1 MNSNNNDIQN
11 LKKILEKLPGVKSVA
26 EIMIKNKII
35 EQVAIENEPLGH
47 LAIRRLKAEDSA
59 ALFDFCLQGLSA
71 KSRIFFDFYPLFRP
85 LPGSV
90 QELSDRI
97 KNWQKED
104 DWTVLTLVK
113 DKEIIGISLLKRYKT
128 ERPVSGLA
136 VRDKF
141 QRMGL
146 GTLLQTIVNEQARLL
161 NLKKFWSGAA
171 QNNIGSLRLHE
182 GCGFKKTGKLIPH
195 FTYENGVKK
204 IDRYDVDLI
213 REFN

>member
-1 MNSNNNDIQN
+1 MPNNNNTKNIKDV
-11 LKKILEKLPGVKSVA
+11 LEKLQAVKSVD
-26 EIMIKNKII
+26 EIKIKDKII
-35 EQVAIENEPLGH
+35 EQVIVEKESIGKLIINRLG
-47 LAIRRLKAEDSA
+47 AEDSA
-59 ALFDFCLQGLSA
+59 ALFDFCFQGLSE
-71 KSRIFFDFYPLFRP
+71 KSRNFFDFYPLFRP
-85 LPGSV
+85 LPSSV

-104 DWTVLTLVK
+104 DWTVFKLIK

-136 VRDKF
+136 VREKF

-161 NLKKFWSGAA
+161 NLKKLWSGAA
-171 QNNIGSLRLHE
+171 QNNIASLRLHE
-182 GCGFKKTGKLIPH
+182 KCGFKKTGKLVPH

-204 IDRYDVDLI
+204 INRYDVDLI
-213 REFN
+213 KEFN